1 MKCRVLF
8 LLLLG
13 LLLGSAT
20 FTSERNRREI
30 EGFELYTIK
39 DHWVEKKE
47 NRCISSIPII
57 TQEGNLIRIYSDI
70 DLSNLQ
76 ICVKDASGSIVYLD
90 TVFVSAD
97 QSYSFVLAEMQVE
110 DSNYIVK
117 LTHQEKYIFGYLF

>member
-1 MKCRVLF
+1 MKCRMLF

-20 FTSERNRREI
+20 FASMREI
-30 EGFELYTIK
+30 EGNTISIHEE
-39 DHWVEKKE
+39 HWAEKGH
-47 NRCISSIPII
+47 RCISSIPII